1 MASAGHRLKHMKQL
15 THFSSY
21 TWVVKVTG
29 ETSRASQGQMMLQ
42 KLHPMQDFSSIHVA
56 NFVPPFKFEGV

>member
-1 MASAGHRLKHMKQL
+1 MKQL
-15 THFSSY
+15 THFSTY

-29 ETSRASQGQMMLQ
+29 ETSKASQGQKMLQ

-56 NFVPPFKFEGV
+56 NFVPPFNFEDV